1 MSIGPNKVAGRL
13 MTLRNGKA
21 ATLAAAGLLCCGI
34 PVGTARA
41 QSGGVDGWGV
51 RSFITATLSL
61 ATGPASGDADQR
73 ISGLL
78 AVIRISNHAR
88 ETQFYGDIP
97 INVAMLGPSAEAP
110 ERKIWEDERC
120 HQRRGYPKASVI
132 SVSGT
137 YERDQSHLEA
147 SLRHIGLKLPADEIM
162 PGQSLTAG
170 RDSAGRFLAAQT
182 RTSRSHVVILLKIYT
197 TDCIL

>member
-1 MSIGPNKVAGRL
+1 V
-13 MTLRNGKA
+13 RN
-21 ATLAAAGLLCCGI
+21 
-34 PVGTARA
+34 
-41 QSGGVDGWGV
+41 
-51 RSFITATLSL
+51 FITASVSL
-61 ATGPASGDADQR
+61 AAGPANGDVDQR

-88 ETQFYGDIP
+88 ETQFYGEIP
-97 INVAMLGPSAEAP
+97 VSVAMLGPLEGAA

-147 SLRHIGLKLPADEIM
+147 QLRHIGLKLPADEIM

-170 RDSAGRFLAAQT
+170 HDSAGRFCAAQT
-182 RTSRSHVVILLKIYT
+182 RTSRSHVTILLKIYM

>member
-1 MSIGPNKVAGRL
+1 V
-13 MTLRNGKA
+13 RN
-21 ATLAAAGLLCCGI
+21 
-34 PVGTARA
+34 
-41 QSGGVDGWGV
+41 
-51 RSFITATLSL
+51 FITASVSL
-61 ATGPASGDADQR
+61 AAGPANGDVDQR

-78 AVIRISNHAR
+78 AVIRILEGA
-88 ETQFYGDIP
+88 
-97 INVAMLGPSAEAP
+97 A

-147 SLRHIGLKLPADEIM
+147 QLRHIGLKLPADEIM

-170 RDSAGRFLAAQT
+170 HDSAGRFFAAQT
-182 RTSRSHVVILLKIYT
+182 RTSRSHVTILLKIYM